1 MAQTSPDP
9 DGLPIKVGVIAEQT
23 GPLSFVGAAN
33 ANVARMVI
41 GDINARGGLLGRHLE
56 LHLEDGATD
65 DAVAAAAA
73 TKLVEHDRVDVIFG
87 GIYSSTRQAIKG
99 PAVVEGKTLYIYPEQ
114 YEGQESDPLIFCTGP
129 VPAQQVDPF
138 LPWLMRETGAKT
150 FYLPS
155 ADYIWP
161 HVMNARIREV
171 VTANGGAIVGEEYF
185 PLDHMDFRET
195 VERITSSGADA
206 VFNTIVPPGITPFF
220 EELHDSG
227 FTRRGGQLVCTYFDE
242 NFLNMVPAAQ
252 VEGLYG
258 CLDYY
263 QAVDDPFSLKL
274 LEQYDALYPGDA
286 QFTGGSGCSGLYRAL
301 RLWAA
306 SVTEAGS
313 LRQDA
318 VIAALDHAEIAE
330 GPGGP
335 AAMVPGQHHARMNMY
350 IAQARRGR
358 FEIVERLGAI
368 DPQERLVGTPAG
380 AG

>member
-1 MAQTSPDP
+1 
-9 DGLPIKVGVIAEQT
+9 
-23 GPLSFVGAAN
+23 
-33 ANVARMVI
+33 
-41 GDINARGGLLGRHLE
+41 
-56 LHLEDGATD
+56 
-65 DAVAAAAA
+65 
-73 TKLVEHDRVDVIFG
+73 
-87 GIYSSTRQAIKG
+87 
-99 PAVVEGKTLYIYPEQ
+99 
-114 YEGQESDPLIFCTGP
+114 
-129 VPAQQVDPF
+129 
-138 LPWLMRETGAKT
+138 MRETGAKT